1 VERFSLNTVDSALL
15 DLKVWPSI
23 NEDLIDDPVLRDTVE
38 RHCRAIR
45 LFVDRAPGIGS
56 LQRQLICQN
65 GSLLVEALFKKF
77 TPMAESM
84 VFVFSLHTRT
94 ANHIVVSPR

>member
-45 LFVDRAPGIGS
+45 LFVDRAPGDRIAS
-56 LQRQLICQN
+56 
-65 GSLLVEALFKKF
+65 E
-77 TPMAESM
+77 
-84 VFVFSLHTRT
+84 T
-94 ANHIVVSPR
+94 AYLPERLSTG